1 MSYYL
6 AVYYYYYLIFLYFHL
21 FSERYQTLSPIP
33 SSTSLST
40 IPIQTSSKISTVP
53 EGNLYRFINYK
64 CLTKMGMYLYIIGSK
79 LPRRNSFGYRTLK
92 IIQKGISRK
101 NSRSMTM
108 QHQSS
113 AADMFDMLTD
123 QEMFK
128 ISPLIRPREF
138 RQSFSYS
145 P

>member
-1 MSYYL
+1 MKTK
-6 AVYYYYYLIFLYFHL
+6 IYF
-21 FSERYQTLSPIP
+21 
-33 SSTSLST
+33 
-40 IPIQTSSKISTVP
+40 
-53 EGNLYRFINYK
+53 FID
-64 CLTKMGMYLYIIGSK
+64 SK

-123 QEMFK
+123 QEMDK
-128 ISPLIRPREF
+128 MSPLIRPREF

>member
-1 MSYYL
+1 M
-6 AVYYYYYLIFLYFHL
+6 
-21 FSERYQTLSPIP
+21 
-33 SSTSLST
+33 
-40 IPIQTSSKISTVP
+40 
-53 EGNLYRFINYK
+53 
-64 CLTKMGMYLYIIGSK
+64 
-79 LPRRNSFGYRTLK
+79 
-92 IIQKGISRK
+92 SRK

-123 QEMFK
+123 QEMDK
-128 ISPLIRPREF
+128 MSPLIRPREF